1 MGGVEVGAGAD
12 LICPGNPISWPV
24 FYRSIRRSP
33 FFVALELPL
42 HEPPIDVC

>member
-12 LICPGNPISWPV
+12 DLTCPGNPISWPCSSG
-24 FYRSIRRSP
+24 FP